1 MIRDL
6 GTAFPAGSSA
16 RILMTGLDA
25 TIFLK
30 CLHMLRWMFLCI
42 SLLVAIPAIFAN
54 YQINTSAVSIF
65 GSRQE
70 ASDLD
75 NTNRP
80 MNATELDLLIFT
92 AANASG
98 NAMSAHV
105 IFECAATCIVV
116 LFRTCPHPELS

>member
-116 LFRTCPHPELS
+116 LFRTCPHPGLS

>member
-6 GTAFPAGSSA
+6 GTDFRAGSFA
-16 RILMTGLDA
+16 KILMIGLDA

-42 SLLVAIPAIFAN
+42 SLLVAIPAVFVN

-70 ASDLD
+70 VSDLD

-116 LFRTCPHPELS
+116 LFRTCPHPGLS

>member
-1 MIRDL
+1 M
-6 GTAFPAGSSA
+6 TCPNK
-16 RILMTGLDA
+16 LMTGLDA

-42 SLLVAIPAIFAN
+42 SIVVAVPAILAN
-54 YQINTSAVSIF
+54 YQINTSAATIF

-70 ASDLD
+70 SSKLD
-75 NTNRP
+75 EANRP

-116 LFRTCPHPELS
+116 LFRESLFHRSVDKLICQYGST

>member
-6 GTAFPAGSSA
+6 GTDFRAGSSA
-16 RILMTGLDA
+16 RILMIGLDA

-42 SLLVAIPAIFAN
+42 SLFVAIPAIFAN

-70 ASDLD
+70 ASNLD
-75 NTNRP
+75 TNRP

-116 LFRTCPHPELS
+116 LFRTDPHPGLC

>member
-6 GTAFPAGSSA
+6 GTAFPDASPGCLLK
-16 RILMTGLDA
+16 IGLDGA
-25 TIFLK
+25 IFIK

-70 ASDLD
+70 GSDL
-75 NTNRP
+75 NNINRP

-116 LFRTCPHPELS
+116 LFRTCL